1 MSHGLLAVEPIT
13 NGSSGNGGSTR
24 GRMKVKLSYIS
35 VGDKS
40 LSLLVASR
48 VEITI
53 WLVFIESFGL

>member
-1 MSHGLLAVEPIT
+1 MT

-24 GRMKVKLSYIS
+24 GGRKVELSYIS

-40 LSLLVASR
+40 LSLLVAFS

-53 WLVFIESFGL
+53 WLEFIESFGL

>member
-1 MSHGLLAVEPIT
+1 MLVVEPIT

-24 GRMKVKLSYIS
+24 GRMKGKLHS

-40 LSLLVASR
+40 LSLLVAFR

-53 WLVFIESFGL
+53 CLVFIESFGL